1 MIICF
6 LVSALRARFSPGWD
20 KLQQQHSK
28 PSQQWLDQKY
38 SCSFILGCILRG
50 GMYEPARYARVRAD
64 TGVCSIPRQKYE
76 AAAAFN
82 PAQWDPH
89 RVVALAKQA
98 ECNPLSSRPNTT
110 TAFACTI
117 PSHPLQHCGST
128 PYGRDLLGELAEACQ
143 AGGIAFGVY
152 FSLIDWHFPLAHP
165 MSGHNADPL
174 TPEHYQ
180 FNLAQVE
187 ELMTRYGPIS
197 EIWFDMGSLTVDQS
211 RGLYNLVTRLQ
222 PGCMVSGR
230 LGNDF
235 GDFSVM
241 ADNQIPEYHLAVP
254 WQTPAS
260 VFKETWGYREWQE
273 RGALQPKVDEK
284 IESLVHVVGRGGNY
298 LLNLGPRGDGSL
310 VEFEVDIFLEV
321 GRWVKKNCPALY
333 ATQANPFG
341 EIFPWGEVTK
351 KDKTLFLFVLDN
363 FAGQKIDLFRI
374 RGKVQSVRMLST
386 NRDVPFTT
394 GADDLGV
401 SVETPV
407 HFLSCCEVFEITYP
421 NGYEILPRTVIHDS
435 LLTAANATP
444 HFGHASLNYYAGYK
458 SLIASEWTFLIKE
471 KNTEVQL
478 LSTEKERGQN
488 LQIDFDG
495 QQYYVTP
502 GAVPGPD
509 ANVPAQTPH
518 LCEQI

>member
-1 MIICF
+1 MLF
-6 LVSALRARFSPGWD
+6 RS
-20 KLQQQHSK
+20 
-28 PSQQWLDQKY
+28 
-38 SCSFILGCILRG
+38 
-50 GMYEPARYARVRAD
+50 
-64 TGVCSIPRQKYE
+64 
-76 AAAAFN
+76 
-82 PAQWDPH
+82 
-89 RVVALAKQA
+89 
-98 ECNPLSSRPNTT
+98 
-110 TAFACTI
+110 
-117 PSHPLQHCGST
+117 
-128 PYGRDLLGELAEACQ
+128 
-143 AGGIAFGVY
+143 
-152 FSLIDWHFPLAHP
+152 
-165 MSGHNADPL
+165 
-174 TPEHYQ
+174 
-180 FNLAQVE
+180 
-187 ELMTRYGPIS
+187 
-197 EIWFDMGSLTVDQS
+197 
-211 RGLYNLVTRLQ
+211 
-222 PGCMVSGR
+222 
-230 LGNDF
+230 
-235 GDFSVM
+235 
-241 ADNQIPEYHLAVP
+241 
-254 WQTPAS
+254 
-260 VFKETWGYREWQE
+260 
-273 RGALQPKVDEK
+273 EK

-509 ANVPAQTPH
+509 ANAAGPDAPFVRTDLATIRIDSAVIRTDSAAVVWGALYQKQGRGVFGFVEEEGRGLVEPRVAAGWEEVPGFSYGTRQTLPLNPRQSILLLQEITAREAQTVAVEIGSGNGVYILLNGNYLTAHCMPERISYQRELVLLPLQEGKNQLLVKLYNAFEDQLHYSLTPLWQWTQYRQTLPLELLPTHSVTLSTPDSATHSVTLSTPDSAPH
-518 LCEQI
+518 SHTHTLSVRLANPPSNVTPLRAENLQILLLPSKKTE